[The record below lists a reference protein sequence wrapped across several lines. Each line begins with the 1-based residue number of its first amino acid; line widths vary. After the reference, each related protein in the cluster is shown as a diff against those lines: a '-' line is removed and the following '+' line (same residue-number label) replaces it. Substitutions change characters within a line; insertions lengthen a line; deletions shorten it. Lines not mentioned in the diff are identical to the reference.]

1 MIWWFIAALAG
12 AAYAV
17 HHLLRRTRRE
27 AKDSLRERA
36 RLRVMVHDNFE
47 MIGLLSN
54 DGLIQFQNPAVNEV
68 LGYTPQQLTGSSFV
82 ELVHPAD
89 VASFRRLL
97 HHSSATPRQ
106 AIQGAFRA
114 KHSDGSWRHFEA
126 SLTNHIAEPGVDGI
140 VANLKDISERF
151 ELQEK
156 LSRQA
161 FVDGLTQ
168 LPNRALFQDRL
179 SHALRRASRRTTA
192 VGVLL
197 LDLDTFKVV
206 NESLG
211 PNLADRLLI
220 EVSERLR
227 QGLRPEDTLAR
238 LGGDEFAVL
247 LEDIARPQDA
257 AFVAERIGKDLHAP
271 FTIAG
276 REVFVTASVGIAV
289 DGGDGQA
296 EDVLRNAD
304 LAMYDAKQR
313 GRARHAFFDP
323 AMTSRASERFD
334 VESDLRRG
342 IPGELAV
349 HYQPVIDLANG
360 RILECEALV
369 RWEHPRRG
377 LVTPGQFIRVAEETD
392 LIHTLGRFVLEESC
406 RQLAIWRAAYPAAA
420 ELVMSVNISP
430 KQLGSDGLVD
440 MLREIL
446 ERAAL
451 PPSALKLEVTESV
464 ALTGA
469 EQAIARLQALRNL
482 GVRIAIDD
490 FGTGYSALTY
500 LKRFPIDTIKVDRS
514 FVSGL
519 GRDPQDK
526 AIVGAVLAFAR
537 ALGLDVTAEGIETH
551 EQLREL
557 KEFNCHRGQGYFFA
571 RPLTAGDFE
580 ALLRS
585 GSELARVITASTA
598 SLTAIRAAV

>member
-1 MIWWFIAALAG
+1 M
-12 AAYAV
+12 
-17 HHLLRRTRRE
+17 
-27 AKDSLRERA
+27 
-36 RLRVMVHDNFE
+36 
-47 MIGLLSN
+47 
-54 DGLIQFQNPAVNEV
+54 
-68 LGYTPQQLTGSSFV
+68 
-82 ELVHPAD
+82 
-89 VASFRRLL
+89 
-97 HHSSATPRQ
+97 
-106 AIQGAFRA
+106 
-114 KHSDGSWRHFEA
+114 
-126 SLTNHIAEPGVDGI
+126 
-140 VANLKDISERF
+140 
-151 ELQEK
+151 
-156 LSRQA
+156 
-161 FVDGLTQ
+161 
-168 LPNRALFQDRL
+168 
-179 SHALRRASRRTTA
+179 
-192 VGVLL
+192 LL

-342 IPGELAV
+342 IPSELTV

-392 LIHTLGRFVLEESC
+392 LIHTLGRYVLEESC
-406 RQLAIWRAAYPAAA
+406 RQLAIWRARLPGCGRTRHERQHLAEAAA
-420 ELVMSVNISP
+420 QRRP
-430 KQLGSDGLVD
+430 
-440 MLREIL
+440 R
-446 ERAAL
+446 RHAARDPGARR
-451 PPSALKLEVTESV
+451 PPAVALKLEITESV

-469 EQAIARLQALRNL
+469 EPAIARLQHCASS
-482 GVRIAIDD
+482 GCASPS
-490 FGTGYSALTY
+490 TTSAPAT
-500 LKRFPIDTIKVDRS
+500 RRS
-514 FVSGL
+514 
-519 GRDPQDK
+519 P
-526 AIVGAVLAFAR
+526 
-537 ALGLDVTAEGIETH
+537 T
-551 EQLREL
+551 
-557 KEFNCHRGQGYFFA
+557 
-571 RPLTAGDFE
+571 
-580 ALLRS
+580 
-585 GSELARVITASTA
+585 
-598 SLTAIRAAV
+598 